1 MRLGSEILTEML
13 DGALHRKWRH
23 PPETTQRPHE
33 HGVTQVFQQ
42 RQIPLAVDA
51 IHDLLDHLDAA
62 CRADTTW
69 SALAAGLHGTELHCV
84 ARHLSHVDS
93 VVKHD
98 DAAMPQQ
105 RADG

>member
-13 DGALHRKWRH
+13 DGALNRKRYH
-23 PPETTQRPHE
+23 PPETTQRPDE
-33 HGVTQVFQQ
+33 HGVAQVFQE
-42 RQIPLAVDA
+42 RQIPLPVDA

-62 CRADTTW
+62 GRADTTR

-84 ARHLSHVDS
+84 ARHLSHIDG

-98 DAAMPQQ
+98 D
-105 RADG
+105 